1 MLVEM
6 QQLSPSRIAFLPPA
20 LDPEFASSNGT
31 GAVVTASPPKSPML
45 LTVARLDA
53 SERYKGMDLV
63 IQALPQVLTAVPDTR
78 YVIVGDGDD
87 RPRLE
92 SLAQA
97 VGVTEHVCFAGVKV
111 GDELAKY
118 YETCDVFVMPSR
130 AEGFGIVF
138 LEAMAF
144 GKPVIGGK
152 HGGTP
157 DVVRD
162 GVTGFLVEY
171 GDVDGLA
178 ARILS
183 LLQDEGLQ
191 KQMGQAGRQYME
203 ENFTFT
209 HFQRR
214 LVHLLTGG
222 NTCAF

>member
-1 MLVEM
+1 
-6 QQLSPSRIAFLPPA
+6 
-20 LDPEFASSNGT
+20 
-31 GAVVTASPPKSPML
+31 
-45 LTVARLDA
+45 
-53 SERYKGMDLV
+53 
-63 IQALPQVLTAVPDTR
+63 
-78 YVIVGDGDD
+78 
-87 RPRLE
+87 
-92 SLAQA
+92 
-97 VGVTEHVCFAGVKV
+97 
-111 GDELAKY
+111 
-118 YETCDVFVMPSR
+118 MPSR